1 MLRFILVVC
10 TCLMA
15 FVVPSQVS
23 ADIGISKVKIG
34 GGIGILDV
42 DQIGDTIGPSVNVG
56 VPVHRFD
63 NESLL
68 VMAES
73 SLGIFNFDPTVG
85 TIGVSALMLY
95 KPSAWY
101 FFGGMGLVRLW
112 VSAGLFGQVSS
123 TQLEINIGAGIDI
136 SESLLAEARWNLEGA
151 DLVVTVGFKIQ

>member
-15 FVVPSQVS
+15 FAVPAQVS

-34 GGIGILDV
+34 GGIGIFDM
-42 DQIGDTIGPSVNVG
+42 DHIGNTTGPSVNVG
-56 VPVHRFD
+56 VPVYRFD

-73 SLGIFNFDPTVG
+73 SLGIFHFDPTLG
-85 TIGVSALMLY
+85 TMGVSTMMLY
-95 KPSAWY
+95 KPSGWY
-101 FFGGMGLVRLW
+101 FFGGMGLVKLW
-112 VSAGLFGQVSS
+112 VVGGWGGYLSD
-123 TQLEINIGAGIDI
+123 TELEITIGAGIDI
-136 SESLLAEARWNLEGA
+136 NESLLVETRWNLEGA

>member
-1 MLRFILVVC
+1 MLFLLQLEVHFYGGELCIN
-10 TCLMA
+10 
-15 FVVPSQVS
+15 S
-23 ADIGISKVKIG
+23 ISKVKIG

-101 FFGGMGLVRLW
+101 F
-112 VSAGLFGQVSS
+112 
-123 TQLEINIGAGIDI
+123 
-136 SESLLAEARWNLEGA
+136 
-151 DLVVTVGFKIQ
+151 LVVWDW